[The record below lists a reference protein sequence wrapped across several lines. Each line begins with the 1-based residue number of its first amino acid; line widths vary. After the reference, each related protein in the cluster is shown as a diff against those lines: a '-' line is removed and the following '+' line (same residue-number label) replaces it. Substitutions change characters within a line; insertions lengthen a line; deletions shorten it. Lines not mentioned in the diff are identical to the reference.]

1 MTAFTQLVVHKDGL
15 NRVPANTDELA
26 IQLATTSL
34 TTELSLTG
42 DMSISGNLDVSGN
55 IIARD
60 EERVLVQDNFLDVN
74 FGYTGTN
81 FQSGGIAVNYK
92 AVTGGLTID
101 ASADNLT
108 FTADSGS
115 GAKVAGTAAQIPAG
129 TFADGDI
136 IQIHGTSAAENDG
149 FYVVDGAN
157 GAGEI
162 VFKTAPNFKPAQVD
176 VTSETDAGTSITIF
190 QITATSLEV
199 DSNGLWKTATG
210 DSDAAFATL
219 NDLGSSSLQE
229 AYEIGN
235 DIITS
240 NANGDVLIDGTEK
253 LDVQAAGGIL
263 VAENSQFSK
272 NLAVG
277 GQLTVSQLSALNGGI
292 NVNSG
297 KLVVNAANGNLTM
310 DGVLDVAGAGDIN
323 GDFTVATSKFTVA
336 AATGNTAV
344 DGTLDAAGD
353 FKVATNKFTVAALSG
368 DTLVAGTLTVAQAG
382 EFDSSL
388 GADGDFRVGAAGASK
403 FAVAAASGNT
413 DIQGTLDVAAAAD
426 LASTLNV
433 QAKATLASAAVSD
446 LTVAGGLV
454 FSDAQGNLDDDAGLT
469 FAGSVLTAPDLK
481 ASNLNEDQIVIPDAN
496 GKLEGDANFR
506 FDGTNFDIGAAG
518 SEKFRVVVAS
528 GDTTIEGD
536 TAVAGTLTVAQA
548 GEFDSSLG
556 ADGDLRVGAA
566 GASKFSVAA
575 ASGNTDVQGT
585 LSVAGQ
591 ADMGAALNVTGLA
604 SLDGGID
611 VDGAF
616 TVADGTGNVSTNGTL
631 SVTGLST
638 LTAGAEVRDLSDKEI
653 VFAGAQGRLKSEAGF
668 EYDDG
673 ANKLS
678 VPNLAVATEAVLASV
693 QVSDLVDNRIVIAG
707 ASGELE
713 DDANLTFDGNTLAVG
728 AILDVSGAGD
738 IAGDF
743 SVATNKFSVASAS
756 GDTVVAGS
764 LDVSGAATL
773 LHTGGN
779 AGAPDVD
786 VRGYAKFSGMLDL
799 DNAIDADLTGDMDVA
814 AAGRIDMVSAGSNDG
829 NDGAIH
835 LETSNAGGDITIESG
850 ASLILRAPTKS
861 IDMEDTVVFHAAGC
875 VNMSYNSGNADTLGA
890 GTVVYMSGHGT
901 AGVSEVSVASSASN
915 HHPIGITTT
924 GIPDTQARPVHT
936 VPGTQINGLTFQG
949 SVSEGDALYLNGS
962 NISASAPT
970 SGTVYRLGYCSD
982 AANGGM
988 IWRPQF
994 IAQFG

>member
-81 FQSGGIAVNYK
+81 FESGGIAVNYK
-92 AVTGGLTID
+92 AVAGGLTID
-101 ASADNLT
+101 ASSDNLT
-108 FTADSGS
+108 FVADAGS
-115 GAKVAGTAAQIPAG
+115 GAKVTGTALQIPAA

-157 GAGEI
+157 AAGEI
-162 VFKTAPNFKPAQVD
+162 VFKSAPNFKPAQVD
-176 VTSETDAGTSITIF
+176 VTSESDAGTSITIF

-210 DSDAAFATL
+210 DSDADFATL

-235 DIITS
+235 TINTS
-240 NANGDVLIDGTEK
+240 ALEGDVLISGTQK
-253 LDVQAAGGIL
+253 LEISAANGLL
-263 VAENSQFSK
+263 VGENSQFSK
-272 NLAVG
+272 QLAVG
-277 GQLTVSQLSALNGGI
+277 GQLTVSGLSALNGGI

-297 KLVVNAANGNLTM
+297 KLIVDAANGNLTM
-310 DGVLDVAGAGDIN
+310 DGILDVGGAGDIN
-323 GDFTVATSKFTVA
+323 GDFSVATSKFTVA

-353 FKVATNKFTVAALSG
+353 FAVATNKFTVAALSG
-368 DTLVAGTLTVAQAG
+368 NTLVAGTLTVAQAG
-382 EFDSSL
+382 EFDNSL
-388 GADGDFRVGAAGASK
+388 GADGDFRVGAAGASN
-403 FAVAAASGNT
+403 FSVAAASGNT

-446 LTVAGGLV
+446 LTVSGGLV

-481 ASNLNEDQIVIPDAN
+481 ASNLTDNQIVIPDAN

-506 FDGTNFDIGAAG
+506 FDGTNFDIGASGA
-518 SEKFRVVVAS
+518 EKFRVAVAS
-528 GDTTIEGD
+528 GDTTIEGAAD
-536 TAVAGTLTVAQA
+536 LNGTLDVAGAA
-548 GEFDSSLG
+548 EFDSSLG

-566 GASKFSVAA
+566 GASKFAVTAA
-575 ASGNTDVQGT
+575 TGNTDVQGT
-585 LSVAGQ
+585 LNVVGQ

-616 TVADGTGNVSTNGTL
+616 TVADASGNVNTTGTL

-638 LTAGAEVRDLSDKEI
+638 LTAGAEVRDLNDKEI
-653 VFAGAQGRLKSEAGF
+653 VFAGVNGRLKSEAGF
-668 EYDDG
+668 EYDDVG
-673 ANKLS
+673 NKLS
-678 VPNLAVATEAVLASV
+678 VPNLAVATEAVLQSA
-693 QVSDLVDNRIVIAG
+693 QVSDLTDNRIVIAG
-707 ASGELE
+707 TSGALE
-713 DDANLTFDGNTLAVG
+713 DDANLTFDGATLVVG
-728 AILDVSGAGD
+728 GVLDVSGAGD
-738 IAGDF
+738 IAGNF

-786 VRGYAKFSGMLDL
+786 VRGYAKFSGVLDL
-799 DNAIDADLTGDMDVA
+799 DNSIDADLSGDMDVA
-814 AAGRIDMVSAGSNDG
+814 AAGRIDLVSAGSDDG
-829 NDGAIH
+829 SEGAIH
-835 LETSNAGGDITIESG
+835 LETTQNTGSITLESATG
-850 ASLILRAPTKS
+850 INLRAPNRS
-861 IDMEDTVVFHAAGC
+861 IDLEHTTVFGYAGC
-875 VNMSYNSGNADTLGA
+875 ITMSNASGAQIDA
-890 GTVVYMSGHGT
+890 FRVVHVTGHGT
-901 AGVSEVSVASSASN
+901 QGVTECEYADSGSN
-915 HHPIGITTT
+915 HHPIGIMITAC
-924 GIPDTQARPVHT
+924 PDTEARPVHT
-936 VPGTQINGLTFQG
+936 VPGTRIDGLTFQG
-949 SVSEGDALYLNGS
+949 TPSEGDALYLNGS
-962 NISASAPT
+962 NISATAPT

>member
-81 FQSGGIAVNYK
+81 FESGGIAVNYK
-92 AVTGGLTID
+92 AVAGGLTID
-101 ASADNLT
+101 ASSDNLT
-108 FTADSGS
+108 FVADAGS
-115 GAKVAGTAAQIPAG
+115 GAKVTGTALQIPAA

-157 GAGEI
+157 AAGEI
-162 VFKTAPNFKPAQVD
+162 VFKSAPNFKPAQVD
-176 VTSETDAGTSITIF
+176 VTSESDAGTSITIF

-210 DSDAAFATL
+210 DSDADFATL

-235 DIITS
+235 TINTS
-240 NANGDVLIDGTEK
+240 ALEGDVLISGTQK
-253 LDVQAAGGIL
+253 LEISAANGLL
-263 VAENSQFSK
+263 VGENSQFSK
-272 NLAVG
+272 QLAVG
-277 GQLTVSQLSALNGGI
+277 GQLTVSGLSALNGGI

-297 KLVVNAANGNLTM
+297 KLIVDAANGNLTM
-310 DGVLDVAGAGDIN
+310 DGILDVGGAGDIN
-323 GDFTVATSKFTVA
+323 GDFSVATSKFTVA

-353 FKVATNKFTVAALSG
+353 FAVATNKFTVAALSG
-368 DTLVAGTLTVAQAG
+368 NTLVAGTLTVAQAG
-382 EFDSSL
+382 EFDNSL
-388 GADGDFRVGAAGASK
+388 GADGDFRVGAAGASN
-403 FAVAAASGNT
+403 FSVAAASGNT

-446 LTVAGGLV
+446 LTVSGGLV

-481 ASNLNEDQIVIPDAN
+481 ASNLTDNQIVIPDAN

-506 FDGTNFDIGAAG
+506 FDGTNFDIGASGA
-518 SEKFRVVVAS
+518 EKFRVAVAS
-528 GDTTIEGD
+528 GDTTIEGAAD
-536 TAVAGTLTVAQA
+536 LNGTLDVAGAA
-548 GEFDSSLG
+548 EFDSSLG

-566 GASKFSVAA
+566 GASKFAVTAA
-575 ASGNTDVQGT
+575 TGNTDVQGT
-585 LSVAGQ
+585 LNVVGQ

-616 TVADGTGNVSTNGTL
+616 TVADASGNVNTTGTL

-638 LTAGAEVRDLSDKEI
+638 LTAGAEVRDLNDKEI
-653 VFAGAQGRLKSEAGF
+653 VFAGVNGRLKSEAGF
-668 EYDDG
+668 EYDDVG
-673 ANKLS
+673 DKLS
-678 VPNLAVATEAVLASV
+678 VPNLAVATEAVLQSA
-693 QVSDLVDNRIVIAG
+693 QVSDLTDNRIVIAG
-707 ASGELE
+707 TSGALE
-713 DDANLTFDGNTLAVG
+713 DDANLTFDGSTLVVG

-786 VRGYAKFSGMLDL
+786 VRGYAKFSGVLDL
-799 DNAIDADLTGDMDVA
+799 DNSIDADLSGDMDVA
-814 AAGRIDMVSAGSNDG
+814 AAGRIDLVSAGSDDG
-829 NDGAIH
+829 SEGAIH
-835 LETSNAGGDITIESG
+835 LETTQNTGSITLESATG
-850 ASLILRAPTKS
+850 INLRAPNRS
-861 IDMEDTVVFHAAGC
+861 IDLEHTTVFGYAGC
-875 VNMSYNSGNADTLGA
+875 ITMSNASGAQIDA
-890 GTVVYMSGHGT
+890 FRVVHVTGHGT
-901 AGVSEVSVASSASN
+901 QGVTECEYADSGSN
-915 HHPIGITTT
+915 HHPIGIMITAC
-924 GIPDTQARPVHT
+924 PDTEARPVHT
-936 VPGTQINGLTFQG
+936 VPGTRIDGLTFQG
-949 SVSEGDALYLNGS
+949 TPSEGDALYLNGS
-962 NISASAPT
+962 NISATAPT